1 MSFFG
6 QITVIGLI
14 ITGSR
19 SATHLLPKHGGKR
32 VYLVEHF
39 RVLQLVSPT
48 PVFTAV
54 SQFGHFTAHRQ
65 PGIVI
70 GITALGYRFEIVL
83 PDNSNMIR
91 LLRVVSFPVSR
102 TIAVGEGRVKI
113 QIVPDLPA

>member
-1 MSFFG
+1 M
-6 QITVIGLI
+6 
-14 ITGSR
+14 
-19 SATHLLPKHGGKR
+19 
-32 VYLVEHF
+32 YLVEHF

-113 QIVPDLPA
+113 QIVPIFQRSEKLAFTLEVVFSLLLLATRSVH